1 MTTIKHLVFSG
12 GAYRGIYM
20 IGALNKLI
28 KEEFIKLDEI
38 KTIHCVSV
46 GSLIASCIC
55 LKLDFN
61 NLSEFVINKPWDKLF
76 DFNTEYLFKLTT
88 SIGLYD
94 INIFYDIYSNILKW
108 KGLKKDITLKELFL
122 LSNIELYIY
131 STNLYSWK
139 KECFSYKTHPDL
151 KLIEAVYMSSTLPC
165 VFTPLFMNNTYYLDG
180 GLINSYPLNEC
191 LDCSFNK
198 NEILSI
204 VVKNERSNEILN
216 NNNNNNIFT
225 FGWSILNNILNKGQ
239 DDYYKNGSIKYEL
252 IIPCQN
258 LNFNEAIK
266 MIKEKSNREEI
277 INEGEK
283 YANLFLNY
291 ITKQCL

>member
-1 MTTIKHLVFSG
+1 
-12 GAYRGIYM
+12 
-20 IGALNKLI
+20 
-28 KEEFIKLDEI
+28 
-38 KTIHCVSV
+38 
-46 GSLIASCIC
+46 
-55 LKLDFN
+55 
-61 NLSEFVINKPWDKLF
+61 
-76 DFNTEYLFKLTT
+76 
-88 SIGLYD
+88 
-94 INIFYDIYSNILKW
+94 
-108 KGLKKDITLKELFL
+108 
-122 LSNIELYIY
+122 
-131 STNLYSWK
+131 
-139 KECFSYKTHPDL
+139 
-151 KLIEAVYMSSTLPC
+151 
-165 VFTPLFMNNTYYLDG
+165 MNNTYYLDG

-216 NNNNNNIFT
+216 NNNNNNNIFT
-225 FGWSILNNILNKGQ
+225 FGWCILNNILNKGQ

-252 IIPCQN
+252 IITCQN